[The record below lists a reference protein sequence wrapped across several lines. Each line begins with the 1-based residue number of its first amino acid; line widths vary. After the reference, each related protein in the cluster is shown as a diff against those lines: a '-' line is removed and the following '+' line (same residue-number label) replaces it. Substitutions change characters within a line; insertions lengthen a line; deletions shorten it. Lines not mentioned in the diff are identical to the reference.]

1 MVKNH
6 VLKIT
11 FDTIGRFKYAL
22 TQQDSSGKEDLKRR
36 EEYLKQQRDKL
47 LQLKDKERE
56 KQLDTYAKTQPK
68 RPVSA
73 RVARQAVIGTSEIKE
88 KDESD
93 SAADPK
99 KLAMRKALADRLKKE
114 VIYK

>member
-1 MVKNH
+1 M
-6 VLKIT
+6 
-11 FDTIGRFKYAL
+11 
-22 TQQDSSGKEDLKRR
+22 
-36 EEYLKQQRDKL
+36 KQQRDKL

-56 KQLDTYAKTQPK
+56 RQLDTYAKSQPK

-73 RVARQAVIGTSEIKE
+73 RVARQAVVGESQIKE
-88 KDESD
+88 KDEPD
-93 SAADPK
+93 SVADPK

>member
-1 MVKNH
+1 M
-6 VLKIT
+6 
-11 FDTIGRFKYAL
+11 
-22 TQQDSSGKEDLKRR
+22 
-36 EEYLKQQRDKL
+36 KQQRDKL
-47 LQLKDKERE
+47 LKLKDKERE
-56 KQLDTYAKTQPK
+56 RQLDTYAKSQPK

-73 RVARQAVIGTSEIKE
+73 RVARQAVVGASQIKE

-93 SAADPK
+93 SVADPK